1 MTGSTKKKKARRARD
16 GNFKAGQKLSLE
28 ELKQLN
34 RSQSQVPPKPPAEPT
49 RQDRENLLAVL
60 TALYRLES
68 TNSGRLERLEASVA
82 AQEALLRGLSRQ
94 VGQLPTQAHLEALA
108 RDVAQMRA
116 ELKQAGKKKELSV
129 SPPSLETALSVL
141 IWLALILLGT
151 LVGMVVLRTIWS
163 GLAALWSAV
172 RTLIP

>member
-1 MTGSTKKKKARRARD
+1 MNSKSGR
-16 GNFKAGQKLSLE
+16 KLSLE

-34 RSQSQVPPKPPAEPT
+34 RSQSQVPPKPPAEPA

-68 TNSGRLERLEASVA
+68 TNSSRLERLEAGVS
-82 AQEALLRGLSRQ
+82 AQEALFRALSRQ
-94 VGQLPTQAHLEALA
+94 VGQLPTQSQLEALA

-116 ELKQAGKKKELSV
+116 ELKRAGKKKEFSV
-129 SPPSLETALSVL
+129 SLPSLETVLSVL

>member
-1 MTGSTKKKKARRARD
+1 MSSESEQR
-16 GNFKAGQKLSLE
+16 LSLE
-28 ELKQLN
+28 ELKQRN
-34 RSQSQVPPKPPAEPT
+34 RPQAMQTPPTPPNTPT
-49 RQDRENLLAVL
+49 RQDWNDLLAAL

-68 TNSGRLERLEASVA
+68 TNRDRLERLEASVS
-82 AQEALLRGLSRQ
+82 AQEALLRALGRQ
-94 VGQLPTQAHLEALA
+94 VGQLPTQSQLEALT